1 MAAKIYEIFPIFC
14 YNCKILKSLFIM
26 MQNDISTLKL
36 DLKILGT
43 SVVRANML
51 EKHQNVKKSQL
62 KFLTKKHNTAN

>member
-1 MAAKIYEIFPIFC
+1 
-14 YNCKILKSLFIM
+14 

-51 EKHQNVKKSQL
+51 EKHQKVKKSQL
-62 KFLTKKHNTAN
+62 KFLTKIMKLNIIQQISNKK